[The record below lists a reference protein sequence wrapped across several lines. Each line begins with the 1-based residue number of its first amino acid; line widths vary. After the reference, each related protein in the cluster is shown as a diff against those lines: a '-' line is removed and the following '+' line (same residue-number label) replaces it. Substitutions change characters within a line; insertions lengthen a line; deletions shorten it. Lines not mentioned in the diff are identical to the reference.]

1 MKISEIVT
9 TPLWIPY
16 EQPFHWS
23 QGVTHGAE
31 VILVEVHTDEGVV
44 GYGESIAPP
53 SAEAVRAH
61 LSLAADFCIGRSPFE
76 NARLIGEAYHG
87 LFGREEACR
96 APTFAGKTLAGLE
109 MALWDA
115 MGKAA
120 GRPVHALLGGAVR
133 DEVRYFGFPQGETAE
148 EIAGEAARLAASGHE
163 VIYVEV
169 GRGDDLDAQIVAR
182 VRAAIGPDKRLR
194 LDPNGRWHLVRATR
208 MMRKLS
214 RFDIEVVE
222 QPIDAESI
230 EALARVR
237 AASPVAI
244 AADQGVITLGDAFDV
259 CRLHAADLL
268 VVGLHET
275 GGLLRFCKVAHIAE
289 AANIDVCIHGLHETG
304 ITTVAATH
312 AAAVTPNLDD
322 GNQYMNNFLAW
333 DIVKQPDL
341 TLQRGGLPVL
351 DGPGLGFELDW
362 SAVLEA
368 SEAWGKGVDCGSR
381 NTRSNQFDLSP
392 ADSVDPHG
400 VDGKADGDEAGAR
413 LQHAPPDETRRHSR
427 PKDDDQGT
435 AVPEPP
441 VTAIADGHD
450 Q

>member
-1 MKISEIVT
+1 MKISEVVT

-16 EQPFHWS
+16 KQPFHWS

-31 VILVEVHTDEGVV
+31 VIMVEVHTDEGVV
-44 GYGESIAPP
+44 GYGESIATP
-53 SAEAVRAH
+53 SAEATRAH

-76 NARLIGEAYHG
+76 NARLIGEAYNA

-96 APTFAGKTLAGLE
+96 ASTFAGKALAGLE

-115 MGKAA
+115 MGKAT

-133 DEVRYFGFPQGETAE
+133 DEVCYFGFPQGETAE
-148 EIAGEAARLAASGHE
+148 EIAGEAVRLAASGHE

-169 GRGDDLDAQIVAR
+169 GRGDDLDAEIVAR

-194 LDPNGRWHLVRATR
+194 LDPNGRWHSVRAAR
-208 MMRKLS
+208 MMRRLS

-237 AASPVAI
+237 ATSPVAI
-244 AADQGVITLGDAFDV
+244 AADHGVIALGDAFDV
-259 CRLHAADLL
+259 CRLHAADLM

-289 AANIDVCIHGLHETG
+289 AANIDICIHGLHETG
-304 ITTVAATH
+304 ITTVAASH

-333 DIVKQPDL
+333 DIVRQPDL
-341 TLQRGGLPVL
+341 TLQCGRLSVL

-362 SAVLEA
+362 NAVHKA
-368 SEAWGKGVDCGSR
+368 AEAWWKGVDRGIRDTHGQRLALGS
-381 NTRSNQFDLSP
+381 
-392 ADSVDPHG
+392 ADSVDPQG
-400 VDGKADGDEAGAR
+400 VGDTSDGDEAGAR
-413 LQHAPPDETRRHSR
+413 PQHAHQEEPRRQGR
-427 PKDDDQGT
+427 PKGKVQGT
-435 AVPEPP
+435 APPEPR
-441 VTAIADGHD
+441 VTAPANDYD
-450 Q
+450 R

>member
-1 MKISEIVT
+1 MKISEVVT

-16 EQPFHWS
+16 KQPFHWS

-44 GYGESIAPP
+44 GYGESIATP

-76 NARLIGEAYHG
+76 NARLIGEAYNA

-96 APTFAGKTLAGLE
+96 ASKFAGKALAGLE

-115 MGKAA
+115 MGKAVR
-120 GRPVHALLGGAVR
+120 RPVHALLGGAVR

-148 EIAGEAARLAASGHE
+148 ETAGEAARLAASGHE
-163 VIYVEV
+163 VIFVEV
-169 GRGDDLDAQIVAR
+169 GRGDDLDAEVVAR

-194 LDPNGRWHLVRATR
+194 LDPSGRWHPVRATR
-208 MMRKLS
+208 MMRRLS
-214 RFDIEVVE
+214 LFDIEVVE
-222 QPIDAESI
+222 QPIDSESV

-237 AASPVAI
+237 AGSPVAI
-244 AADQGVITLGDAFDV
+244 AADQGVIALGDAFDV
-259 CRLHAADLL
+259 CRLHAADLI

-304 ITTVAATH
+304 ITTAAASH

-322 GNQYMNNFLAW
+322 GNQYMNNF
-333 DIVKQPDL
+333 
-341 TLQRGGLPVL
+341 RNC
-351 DGPGLGFELDW
+351 PGSCCENSLGFGTTL
-362 SAVLEA
+362 
-368 SEAWGKGVDCGSR
+368 
-381 NTRSNQFDLSP
+381 P
-392 ADSVDPHG
+392 
-400 VDGKADGDEAGAR
+400 
-413 LQHAPPDETRRHSR
+413 TRRPCAPLGS
-427 PKDDDQGT
+427 PGFT
-435 AVPEPP
+435 AHDAPL
-441 VTAIADGHD
+441 ADCD
-450 Q
+450 R